1 MPLCHKNVHKTDI
14 QDLQSICVLE
24 ARCAQCG
31 KKAQVD
37 DEMENVRCEKCGYLA
52 KYDDYL
58 ETMKEK
64 ALLMS
69 DDYQMNWD
77 RNPL

>member
-1 MPLCHKNVHKTDI
+1 MHKIDI
-14 QDLQSICVLE
+14 LASRSYPVLE

-37 DEMENVRCEKCGYLA
+37 DEMEYVKCEHCGYSA
-52 KYDDYL
+52 KYDEYL
-58 ETMKEK
+58 ETMKDK
-64 ALLMS
+64 ALLMA